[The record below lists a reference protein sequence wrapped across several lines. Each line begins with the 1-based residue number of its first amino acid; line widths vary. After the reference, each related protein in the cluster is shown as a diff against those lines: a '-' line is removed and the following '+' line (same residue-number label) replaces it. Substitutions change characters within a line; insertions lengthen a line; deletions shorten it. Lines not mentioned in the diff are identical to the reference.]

1 MRGFKRIMRI
11 KDENGF
17 VHPNVFLVFNLLTV
31 VILTAAT
38 VIILSFF
45 HVPIVLTIVI
55 SFILFGGYLWIEEHY
70 ISLIVNQFVEILFKD
85 CRAPKS
91 IKEFEFKKRKSN
103 KV

>member
-1 MRGFKRIMRI
+1 MKI

-17 VHPNVFLVFNLLTV
+17 VHPNVFVVFNLLTV

-45 HVPIVLTIVI
+45 HVPIILTIVI
-55 SFILFGGYLWIEEHY
+55 SFIFFWGYLWIEERY

>member
-1 MRGFKRIMRI
+1 MRI

-45 HVPIVLTIVI
+45 HVPIILTIVI
-55 SFILFGGYLWIEEHY
+55 SFILFWGYLWIEEHY
-70 ISLIVNQFVEILFKD
+70 ISLFVNQFVEIICKD
-85 CRAPKS
+85 SRAPKS
-91 IKEFEFKKRKSN
+91 LKEFEFRKRKVH
-103 KV
+103 K